1 MDHTLYN
8 LVFAQIGVMLAVAW
22 LFGMLMKKLGQSS
35 VLGELIG
42 GVLLGPSLFGTYC
55 PDIYVTLFP
64 SNQEITSSVD
74 SLLKLGMLFFMFA
87 AGLEINLVHFRQYK
101 SIIVSTSIFG
111 GAIPFASGFGLVWL
125 TPQLWG
131 ANENLFWLALFLGT
145 VFSISALP
153 VIARILIDRNLIES
167 KIGLTIFSSAM
178 VNDVIG
184 WSTFTFIL
192 HNFGDTISSRSFF
205 SIILPLLLY
214 TLAMVSIGFWLIKPF
229 LSFLSREGWSG
240 GMLTFLAMLILL
252 AAASAEAAGV
262 HAIFAVFVLGIV
274 IGHEH
279 ETQSSG
285 LLRNAN
291 STLQTF
297 SLNFFAP
304 IYFVSVGL
312 KVNLTSEYDGLL
324 VLTIIAVACLSKL
337 LGAGLGAWLGGMTWK
352 EAAAVGVGL
361 NARGAIGLVLASV
374 ALENHLIDQPVF
386 VALVL
391 MALFTSLTSGI
402 FLKYLLVKKPAF
414 DQL

>member
-1 MDHTLYN
+1 MNHTLFY
-8 LVFAQIGVMLAVAW
+8 FIFTQIGVMLAVAW
-22 LFGMLMKKLGQSS
+22 LFGVMMKKLGQSA

-42 GVLLGPSLFGTYC
+42 GVLLGPSLFGAYC
-55 PDIYVTLFP
+55 PDIYASLFP
-64 SNQEITSSVD
+64 SNQEITNSVD
-74 SLLKLGMLFFMFA
+74 ILLKLGMLFFMFA
-87 AGLEINLVHFRQYK
+87 AGLEINLTHFRQYK
-101 SIIVSTSIFG
+101 SVIVSTSFFG
-111 GAIPFASGFGLVWL
+111 GMIPFALGFGLVLL

-153 VIARILIDRNLIES
+153 VIARILIDLNLIES
-167 KIGLTIFSSAM
+167 KIGLTIITSAM

-184 WSTFTFIL
+184 WAIFIFIL
-192 HNFGDTISSRSFF
+192 HNFGVTESSKDFF

-229 LSFLSREGWSG
+229 LNRLSRKGWSG
-240 GMLTFLAMLILL
+240 GMLTFIAMLILL
-252 AAASAEAAGV
+252 AAASAEATGV
-262 HAIFAVFVLGIV
+262 HAIFAVFLLGIV
-274 IGHEH
+274 IGHEN
-279 ETQSSG
+279 ETQSSEP
-285 LLRNAN
+285 LRNAN
-291 STLQTF
+291 STVQAF

-324 VLTIIAVACLSKL
+324 VLTIIAIACLGKI
-337 LGAGLGAWLGGMTWK
+337 LGAGFGAWLGGMSWK
-352 EAAAVGVGL
+352 EAGAVGVGL

-374 ALENHLIDQPVF
+374 ALENHLIDQRIF

-402 FLKYLLVKKPAF
+402 FLKYLLVKKAAV
-414 DQL
+414 D